1 MLTVV
6 WYLHPLSCFVPYVM
20 EADARF
26 CYSNVTKLYQESFT
40 YSVNATPYESRTL
53 VQEIQ
58 KACYGSYL
66 LWGRSVERQVLWLGK
81 WYSEWRYPCFWSG
94 FPEELRRKAVWNQ
107 PRHLPHFYL
116 PFHHP

>member
-6 WYLHPLSCFVPYVM
+6 WYPHHLTCFVPSVM

-40 YSVNATPYESRTL
+40 YSVNATQDESRSL
-53 VQEIQ
+53 VQQLQ

-66 LWGRSVERQVLWLGK
+66 LWGRSVERQLV
-81 WYSEWRYPCFWSG
+81 
-94 FPEELRRKAVWNQ
+94 
-107 PRHLPHFYL
+107 
-116 PFHHP
+116 